1 MKGWYELDRIIRGEA
16 TTRDALASSG
26 LAVGL
31 WPLLR
36 VNLLL
41 AAAYGICMGVFA
53 LFARPEPEFRQVVAS
68 MLKVP
73 ALFLLTLLVTFP
85 SLYVFNTLLGSR
97 LRLTDLARLLAAAM
111 AVLLAVLAAFGPI
124 VAFFSVTT
132 TSYPFV
138 LLLNVTVFAVSGAF
152 GLGFLARTLE
162 LLARIA
168 AEAARPRREPPE
180 YLAEESLPVAR
191 RAGDP
196 TPADGIAPV
205 VIGDE
210 VWVGFH
216 AIILKGVTV
225 GDRAIVA
232 AGAVVTKDVPAD
244 AVVAGNPARVVKVLS
259 PAGADGGF
267 AARNGEPRSPSGSAA
282 G

>member
-138 LLLNVTVFAVSGAF
+138 LLLNVAVFAVSGAF

-196 TPADGIAPV
+196 RPETNRVFYVWMVVFGLVGAQMAWVLRPFVGSPNAPFAWFRPRESSFFDALV
-205 VIGDE
+205 RSV
-210 VWVGFH
+210 
-216 AIILKGVTV
+216 
-225 GDRAIVA
+225 RAI
-232 AGAVVTKDVPAD
+232 
-244 AVVAGNPARVVKVLS
+244 
-259 PAGADGGF
+259 F
-267 AARNGEPRSPSGSAA
+267 GE
-282 G
+282 